1 MTGKSLKSPKNSDKA
16 GVGGTSNVNSG
27 AGQYKIIN
35 VAGTR
40 SVKTISHGDNIE
52 FYSKENGKFKPS
64 SEMIW
69 E

>member
-1 MTGKSLKSPKNSDKA
+1 MTGKSLKSPKNLDKA

-40 SVKTISHGDNIE
+40 SVKTISMVTIMNFILKKMKNL
-52 FYSKENGKFKPS
+52 STTVK
-64 SEMIW
+64 
-69 E
+69 

>member
-1 MTGKSLKSPKNSDKA
+1 MTGKSLKSPKNVYKA

-40 SVKTISHGDNIE
+40 SVKTIRHGDNIE
-52 FYSKENGKFKPS
+52 FYSKENEKLKHS
-64 SEMIW
+64 SEMIL

>member
-1 MTGKSLKSPKNSDKA
+1 MTGKSLKSPKNLDKA

-40 SVKTISHGDNIE
+40 SVKTISMVTILNFILKKVKNL
-52 FYSKENGKFKPS
+52 STTVK
-64 SEMIW
+64 
-69 E
+69 

>member
-1 MTGKSLKSPKNSDKA
+1 MTGKSLKSPKNLNKA

-40 SVKTISHGDNIE
+40 SVKTISHGDNME
-52 FYSKENGKFKPS
+52 FYSKENAKFKHS

>member
-1 MTGKSLKSPKNSDKA
+1 MTGESLQSPKTLEKA
-16 GVGGTSNVNSG
+16 GVGGAPNTNSG
-27 AGQYKIIN
+27 AGQYEIIN

-40 SVKTISHGDNIE
+40 SVEPIRHGDNIE
-52 FYSKENGKFKPS
+52 FYSKENKKCKHS

>member
-1 MTGKSLKSPKNSDKA
+1 MTGKSLKSPKNLDKA

-40 SVKTISHGDNIE
+40 SVKTISMVTILNFILKKMKNL
-52 FYSKENGKFKPS
+52 STTVK
-64 SEMIW
+64 
-69 E
+69 